1 VERARMDVC
10 NLEKTEVI
18 LEMPWLA
25 AHNLEIDWEKGEV
38 KMTCCLPICGRKK
51 QEEKEKKVKKV
62 ERDKDEETLKKLVP
76 KKFWKWKRV
85 FGKKKLERMPV
96 RKTWDYAIE
105 LKEGFI
111 PKKGKMYLLS
121 REEREEVQA
130 FVEDQLR
137 KGYIQSS
144 KLP

>member
-76 KKFWKWKRV
+76 KKFWKWKRM